1 MESKVVETTA
11 ADVLA
16 VVSTQRRR
24 SRWLWMAPGV
34 ILAALWSAAIVWPA
48 YSVRPVPGSERDM
61 AANILPS
68 PPGMQLYYPW
78 LPMMDRRLIVF
89 GLLTVFCKLLAQ
101 LLFPAFVTASA
112 ARAARQEQA
121 AANSFAVQIKAI
133 WRPWALF
140 TVGLLLVGAVGNLVA
155 IKMGR
160 APSFPAYPRKIT
172 FGEDLAMALPALV
185 AIPLSGLLIAAL
197 SAVVGKL
204 LKQPTPAVL
213 VSYVVVWL
221 VDNFIG
227 SVARDMPMTLHEFL
241 PPPGLE
247 AWSVGA
253 ALALWVSYGLV
264 CGFGA
269 LLLWYFATPSAGKG
283 KTPAPAE

>member
-16 VVSTQRRR
+16 VVSTQRRKGK
-24 SRWLWMAPGV
+24 WLWIVPGAV
-34 ILAALWSAAIVWPA
+34 LAALWSAWIVWPA
-48 YSVRPVPGSERDM
+48 FAVRPLPGAERDM
-61 AANILPS
+61 AAIIVPS
-68 PPGMQLYYPW
+68 PEGMQYYYPW
-78 LPMMDRRLIVF
+78 LPGMDRQLIVF
-89 GLLTVFCKLLAQ
+89 GVLTVFCKLLAL
-101 LLFPAFVTASA
+101 LLFPAFITASA
-112 ARAARQEQA
+112 ARQEPAAE
-121 AANSFAVQIKAI
+121 NSFATQIKAI

-140 TVGLLLVGAVGNLVA
+140 TFGLLLVGAIGNLVA

-160 APSFPAYPRKIT
+160 APTFPAYPRKIL
-172 FGEDLAMALPALV
+172 FSEDLAMALPALV

-213 VSYVVVWL
+213 VSYLVVWL

-227 SVARDMPMTLHEFL
+227 SVARDMPMTFHEFL
-241 PPPGLE
+241 PPPGLA
-247 AWSVGA
+247 AWSVGSS
-253 ALALWVSYGLV
+253 LVLWLSYGPI
-264 CGFGA
+264 CGFVA